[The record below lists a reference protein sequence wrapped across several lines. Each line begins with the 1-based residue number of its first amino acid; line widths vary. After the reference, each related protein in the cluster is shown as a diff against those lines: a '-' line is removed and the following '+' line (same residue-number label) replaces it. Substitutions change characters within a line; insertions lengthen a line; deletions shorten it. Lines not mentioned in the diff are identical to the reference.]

1 MVVQSRVLGENIMV
15 EGAHGRGGRQEA
27 ERGNT
32 GRGQGKI

>member
-1 MVVQSRVLGENIMV
+1 MAVQPHVLGENIMV
-15 EGAHGRGGRQEA
+15 VGAYGREGGQEA